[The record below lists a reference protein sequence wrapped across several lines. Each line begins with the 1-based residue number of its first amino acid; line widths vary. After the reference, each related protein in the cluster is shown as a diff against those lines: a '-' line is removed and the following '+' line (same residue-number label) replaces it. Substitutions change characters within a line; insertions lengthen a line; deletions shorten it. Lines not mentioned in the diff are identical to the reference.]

1 MQTATVPAARMAKT
15 EAAEILGLRV
25 RVTARQHGKAITKD
39 LVEEVMN
46 EAHHWGGLF
55 PAAAAS
61 GVSWR
66 TVLRYALREV

>member
-1 MQTATVPAARMAKT
+1 MTKT

-25 RVTARQHGKAITKD
+25 RVNARAHGRAIDKD
-39 LVEEVMN
+39 LAEEIMN

-66 TVLRYALREV
+66 TVLRAAARTAL